1 MGKDKSSKILAINK
15 KLNVMNKCI
24 KYIVLSSLALFS
36 SCGSSGSPVDPV
48 GPDPN
53 PSTEKQ
59 VMKSVVYSGTDETFA
74 NPERGFYT
82 EIEGNL
88 VDAVSE
94 MRLKDLKANGKTLV
108 QLLYYLNDYT
118 NASLPSEGL
127 TKVDMDFG
135 RVRNAGL
142 KAIVRFAYTN
152 VQTGQ
157 DAPMDI
163 ILGHLDQLKS
173 VLAKNKDVIACVQ
186 AGFIGAWGEW
196 YYSSHNLNNADSYKK
211 LLDKWLEVLPSD
223 RCIQVRT
230 PKYKQDYLGLSAPIT
245 ESHAYD
251 GTAIARI
258 AHHNDAFMSDET
270 NMGTYQDVKA
280 DKAYLGV
287 EGLYLPIGGETC
299 LPSPTTAV
307 SNGSSAV
314 SEMQSLHWSFLNDAY
329 DRKVLDKWESDG
341 VMTTIKN
348 KLGYRIQLIKG
359 DYSTKHIPGS
369 DVTVKLTLQNVGFA
383 AMYNPRTLQMVLVSA
398 DGRKS
403 YVATLPEDPRA
414 WKPSKSITFEES
426 IALPVDIAEGMYQ
439 LYLYLPDA
447 ESTLAGNPLYAVRL
461 ANKGIWDSATGY
473 NDLKATINV
482 TSSYHLNKSTSNIK
496 FIEK

>member
-1 MGKDKSSKILAINK
+1 MA
-15 KLNVMNKCI
+15 
-24 KYIVLSSLALFS
+24 
-36 SCGSSGSPVDPV
+36 
-48 GPDPN
+48 
-53 PSTEKQ
+53 
-59 VMKSVVYSGTDETFA
+59 
-74 NPERGFYT
+74 
-82 EIEGNL
+82 
-88 VDAVSE
+88 
-94 MRLKDLKANGKTLV
+94 RLR
-108 QLLYYLNDYT
+108 Q
-118 NASLPSEGL
+118 
-127 TKVDMDFG
+127 
-135 RVRNAGL
+135 RAGCL
-142 KAIVRFAYTN
+142 
-152 VQTGQ
+152 
-157 DAPMDI
+157 
-163 ILGHLDQLKS
+163 LDQHRAGGDHHTRCGRQ
-173 VLAKNKDVIACVQ
+173 VHEGIA
-186 AGFIGAWGEW
+186 
-196 YYSSHNLNNADSYKK
+196 Y
-211 LLDKWLEVLPSD
+211 LP
-223 RCIQVRT
+223 IQRQC
-230 PKYKQDYLGLSAPIT
+230 P
-245 ESHAYD
+245 
-251 GTAIARI
+251 
-258 AHHNDAFMSDET
+258 
-270 NMGTYQDVKA
+270 
-280 DKAYLGV
+280 YLGV

-383 AMYNPRTLQMVLVSA
+383 AMYNPRKLQMVLVSA

-496 FIEK
+496 FKEK